1 MIKLGLQSL
10 SYRDTFIAGKIDMF
24 GFLQRAADM
33 RLDGVDLHYTHFE
46 STDDAYLERI
56 KLFCL
61 RAGLHLSYIGV
72 SNDFGKTGEELE
84 RQKSLVKHWVDVAE
98 RMGIPMVR
106 NFGAW
111 LPEGEAEE
119 EVWSRLIAAQKEV
132 TAYARS
138 KGVVIGLHNHNHGC
152 VPATGDQTLRLLD
165 AVDDDYYTHILDVGQ
180 YRGSPGA
187 SGARGRPDPAYD
199 FYGSIATSAPRAV
212 HVRAK
217 IYRIASGEEKW
228 LDYDR
233 IMPIL
238 RDVSFNGWMSIV
250 FEGQDELDEPA
261 AVPLAVTYIR
271 SMLAKYEL

>member
-24 GFLQRAADM
+24 GFLQRAAEM
-33 RLDGVDLHYTHFE
+33 RLDGVDLHYTHFG

-56 KLFCL
+56 KQSCL
-61 RAGLHLSYIGV
+61 RNGLHLSYIGV

-84 RQKSLVKHWVDVAE
+84 QQKELVKTWVDVAA

-111 LPEGEAEE
+111 LPENEPEE
-119 EVWSRLIAAQKEV
+119 DVWTRLISAQKEV

-138 KGVVIGLHNHNHGC
+138 RGVAIGLHNHNHGC
-152 VPATGDQTLRLLD
+152 VHATREQTLRLLD

-271 SMLAKYEL
+271 SMLAKYDL

>member
-1 MIKLGLQSL
+1 MVKRGVQAI
-10 SYRDTFIAGKIDMF
+10 SYRDTCVVVKRDMF

-33 RLDGVDLHYTHFE
+33 RLDGVDLHYAHFE
-46 STDDAYLERI
+46 ATDDAYLERI

-138 KGVVIGLHNHNHGC
+138 KGVVIGLHNHNHVC
-152 VPATGDQTLRLLD
+152 VPATGAPTLSLLE
-165 AVDDDYYTHILDVGQ
+165 AADD
-180 YRGSPGA
+180 
-187 SGARGRPDPAYD
+187 AYD
-199 FYGSIATSAPRAV
+199 THLLALAP
-212 HVRAK
+212 
-217 IYRIASGEEKW
+217 
-228 LDYDR
+228 
-233 IMPIL
+233 
-238 RDVSFNGWMSIV
+238 
-250 FEGQDELDEPA
+250 
-261 AVPLAVTYIR
+261 
-271 SMLAKYEL
+271 

>member
-84 RQKSLVKHWVDVAE
+84 QQKSLVKHWVDVAE

-261 AVPLAVTYIR
+261 AVPMAVAYIR

>member
-24 GFLQRAADM
+24 GFLQRAAEM
-33 RLDGVDLHYTHFE
+33 RLDGVDLHYTHFG

-56 KLFCL
+56 KQSCL
-61 RAGLHLSYIGV
+61 RNGLHLSYIGV

-84 RQKSLVKHWVDVAE
+84 QQKELVKTWVDVAA

-111 LPEGEAEE
+111 LPENEPEE
-119 EVWSRLIAAQKEV
+119 DVWTRLIAAQKEV

-138 KGVVIGLHNHNHGC
+138 RGVAIGLHNHNHGC
-152 VPATGDQTLRLLD
+152 VPATGEQTLRLLD

-187 SGARGRPDPAYD
+187 SGARGKPDPAYD
-199 FYGSIATSAPRAV
+199 FYGSITASAPRAV

-233 IMPIL
+233 IMPII
-238 RDVSFNGWMSIV
+238 RDAGFNGWMSIV
-250 FEGQDELDEPA
+250 FEGQDELDEPT
-261 AVPLAVTYIR
+261 AVPMAVTYIR
-271 SMLAKYEL
+271 SMLAKYGM

>member
-10 SYRDTFIAGKIDMF
+10 SYRDTFIAGEIDMF
-24 GFLQRAADM
+24 GFLQRSAEM
-33 RLDGVDLHYTHFE
+33 QLDGVDLHYTHFA
-46 STDDAYLERI
+46 STDDAYLEQI
-56 KLFCL
+56 KQFCL
-61 RAGLHLSYIGV
+61 RKGLHLSYIGV

-84 RQKSLVKHWVDVAE
+84 GQKSLVKHWVDVAA
-98 RMGIPMVR
+98 RMGVPMVR

-111 LPEGEAEE
+111 LPEGEPEE
-119 EVWSRLIAAQKEV
+119 DVWSRLIEAQKEV

-152 VPATGDQTLRLLD
+152 VPATGEQTLRLLD

-187 SGARGRPDPAYD
+187 SGARGKPDPAYD

-233 IMPIL
+233 IMPII
-238 RDVSFNGWMSIV
+238 RDAGFNGWMSIV
-250 FEGQDELDEPA
+250 FEGQDELDESA
-261 AVPLAVTYIR
+261 AVPMAVTYIR
-271 SMLAKYEL
+271 SMLAKYKL